1 MSLMAGSH
9 RLLGFLCADCDDDLY
24 RNATER
30 QTVFHKALASLEA
43 QANLGVGRERCLE
56 DDWI

>member
-1 MSLMAGSH
+1 MAGSH
-9 RLLGFLCADCDDDLY
+9 RLLGFLCADRDDDLY
-24 RNATER
+24 RNTTER
-30 QTVFHKALASLEA
+30 QTVLNEALASLEA